1 MTGTLSLTDLEN
13 LIEQGEIDTVVTA
26 FPDHLGRLV
35 GKRVTGEFFLE
46 ETLRHGM
53 HACNYLLTVDMEMEP
68 LPGYALARWESGYG
82 DFRGVPDLATLRVL
96 PWLEKTALVLCDLV
110 SEAGEPIEESPR
122 SILRRQVE
130 RAAGLGF
137 TMMAGSALEFYL
149 FRETY
154 ESARRKR

>member
-1 MTGTLSLTDLEN
+1 MTGSLSLTDLAN

-46 ETLRHGM
+46 ETLSHGM

-82 DFRGVPDLATLRVL
+82 DFRGVPDLATLRVI

-110 SEAGEPIEESPR
+110 SEEGAPLEESPR
-122 SILRRQVE
+122 RILRRKAA
-130 RAAGLGF
+130 RAAATGF
-137 TMMAGSALEFYL
+137 AMMAGSAPESYL
-149 FRETY
+149 SRPTY
-154 ESARRKR
+154 E